1 MGNRDGHIGDIPRPG
16 VPLHAPLQ
24 ADLAA
29 SLSDALV
36 AELRE
41 EDASRAQDAMEATV
55 LSPGGTDRGTR
66 NLAKDNG
73 QASERGRVL

>member
-1 MGNRDGHIGDIPRPG
+1 MRTRHGHIGDERRQR
-16 VPLHAPLQ
+16 VPLPAPLQ

-29 SLSDALV
+29 ILAECLV

-41 EDASRAQDAMEATV
+41 DDVARVQNVEKPTV
-55 LSPGGTDRGTR
+55 ACPGGTDRGTR